1 MLNWMSNVSSV
12 ILTWSIHNTNLINFT
27 DSPRILS
34 VGPQKVVAAQMY
46 NKTILTC
53 EAEGNPPPKYT
64 WLQKLSSQEVLI
76 RSYEQELIIENVTY
90 DYQGEFVCKATN
102 EINED
107 KRTVQSEPIEVKV
120 SGPPQ
125 VLKYKVKEAVVVP
138 IGADAT
144 LQVEFC
150 ANPMS
155 NQSWHLGD
163 KNGNKVILASGTG
176 HGRFVAET
184 VKESLSKPDCYIS
197 TLRINGAHPTD
208 SHTYQ
213 LKLSNQHGVD
223 THTIKLAVKDKI
235 SQESLIAVVV
245 GTVATIALLMLILVI
260 IYMCKADKC
269 CCKPTSNHGHH
280 KKDCKNADIE
290 R

>member
-1 MLNWMSNVSSV
+1 M
-12 ILTWSIHNTNLINFT
+12 
-27 DSPRILS
+27 
-34 VGPQKVVAAQMY
+34 AAQMY
-46 NKTILTC
+46 NITKLTC

-64 WLQKLSSQEVLI
+64 WLQKLPTQGEEVLI
-76 RSYEQELIIENVTY
+76 RGYEQELTIKNVTY
-90 DYQGEFVCKATN
+90 DYQGEFVCQAMN
-102 EINED
+102 EINGE
-107 KRTVQSEPIEVKV
+107 KRTVQSEPIQLKV

-125 VLKYKVKEAVVVP
+125 VLRYKVKEAVVVP
-138 IGADAT
+138 IGADAA

-184 VKESLSKPDCYIS
+184 LKKSPNNKTDCYIS

-213 LKLSNQHGVD
+213 LRLSNQHGVD

-245 GTVATIALLMLILVI
+245 GTVATIAVLMLILVI

-269 CCKPTSNHGHH
+269 CCTSTSNHGHH
-280 KKDCKNADIE
+280 KKDCKNADLE

>member
-1 MLNWMSNVSSV
+1 
-12 ILTWSIHNTNLINFT
+12 
-27 DSPRILS
+27 
-34 VGPQKVVAAQMY
+34 MY
-46 NKTILTC
+46 NKTKLTC
-53 EAEGNPPPKYT
+53 EAEGNPPPRYT
-64 WLQKLSSQEVLI
+64 WLQKLPSQEVLI
-76 RSYEQELIIENVTY
+76 RSYEKEFIIGNVTY

-102 EINED
+102 EINGEE
-107 KRTVQSEPIEVKV
+107 RTVQSEPIEVKV

-125 VLKYKVKEAVVVP
+125 VLKYKVKEAVAVP
-138 IGADAT
+138 IGADAV

-184 VKESLSKPDCYIS
+184 VKKSPSKPDCYIS
-197 TLRINGAHPTD
+197 TLKINGAHPTD

-213 LKLSNQHGVD
+213 LRLSNQHGVD

-235 SQESLIAVVV
+235 SQEKLAVLI
-245 GTVATIALLMLILVI
+245 GTVATILILIIILVI

-269 CCKPTSNHGHH
+269 CCASTSNHGH
-280 KKDCKNADIE
+280 KKDCKNSDLE